1 MALLTDVS
9 TYLASTV
16 TDATLVVGTNL
27 FLGRLPEDPDTCVAI
42 YETMGQSPDDTFGG
56 STVPV
61 FENPRIQVVARAAA
75 YADSASLAAD
85 IWTQLQKVD
94 NETLTSTRYQ
104 RIESVQS
111 PFALDRDQ
119 RERMVT
125 VCNYQ
130 VQKTP

>member
-1 MALLTDVS
+1 MCIRDS
-9 TYLASTV
+9 
-16 TDATLVVGTNL
+16 
-27 FLGRLPEDPDTCVAI
+27 PDTCVAI

-61 FENPRIQVVARAAA
+61 FENPRIQVVARATA

-94 NETLTSTRYQ
+94 NETLASTRYQ